1 MVTENMFL
9 RKNLLAV
16 AGYCALAGAICML
29 AGAAFWGATGTD
41 LWAALARNDMATW
54 LSQLE
59 SARSLLVVNTSF
71 WVAGVILMAAAG
83 KMMSVLTSRRKGMAA
98 LGLTCMQTGAGVAIV
113 AFLLMLAPAFHLAPD
128 TAAETVRLA
137 GLIGWAGARLDD
149 LATLLIIGAGPLL
162 LSLAGDKDWVPG
174 WLRIWGYLAGG
185 AGLVSILT
193 LFNPGQPEPGFVIV
207 PVGIGWMIAAGI
219 VLIRSAQRG

>member
-1 MVTENMFL
+1 MVTENMFV

-16 AGYCALAGAICML
+16 AGYCALTGAICML
-29 AGAAFWGATGTD
+29 VGAACWGATGTD
-41 LWAALARNDMATW
+41 LWVALARNDIDTW

-71 WVAGVILMAAAG
+71 WVAGVVLMAAAG
-83 KMMSVLTSRRKGMAA
+83 KMMSGLTSRSKGMAA
-98 LGLTCMQTGAGVAIV
+98 LGHACTQTGAAVAIV
-113 AFLLMLAPAFHLAPD
+113 AFLLMLAPAVHLAPD
-128 TAAETVRLA
+128 TSAEAVRLA
-137 GLIGWAGARLDD
+137 GLIGWTGARLDD

-162 LSLAGDKDWVPG
+162 LSIAGDKDWVPG

-185 AGLVSILT
+185 AGLVAILT
-193 LFNPGQPEPGFVIV
+193 LFNPGHPEPGFLIV

-219 VLIRSAQRG
+219 VLIRAAKRG